1 MDNFKEVN
9 RRDFL
14 KCIPKYLAY
23 RVRSLTKE
31 CLSPSDVKTEPEDVH
46 ALDNNGL
53 KVARLDTEY
62 CLAWEGGDCQ
72 FCYLACPLRD
82 RAITIEDQKPSI
94 HVSVCDGCARC
105 VTACLTVN
113 DSPAIKMVLA
123 G

>member
-1 MDNFKEVN
+1 MDNLEEVS

-23 RVRSLTKE
+23 RVHSFTRVLE
-31 CLSPSDVKTEPEDVH
+31 
-46 ALDNNGL
+46 NNGP
-53 KVARLDTEY
+53 KVARLDTQY

-82 RAITIEDQKPSI
+82 RAITIEDRKPSI
-94 HVSVCDGCARC
+94 HVSLCDGCARC
-105 VTACLTVN
+105 VTACTTVN